1 MKNKEEKK
9 NRIWVPIVIGALA
22 CSAAVGTG
30 IALTH
35 NQQRPKA
42 GTVATMS
49 DAADFSGLTTEVAEV
64 TTEEATTEAVIE
76 AAVSGSEKPEAVP
89 ATTEIGGGKK
99 KAEETTEEK
108 KPSTT
113 ESTKPSTNHSNSGSA
128 SSGQSTTPKPSNNGN
143 SGGNSGNNG
152 SGNSG
157 NSNSSGKNS
166 SSSGNNNSNNGGSS
180 NSGSSN
186 SGNNTPQ
193 HQHNYNVWVK
203 TKDAYDEKVIDQAA
217 YDETIEHPEEGYW
230 ADAVKCHIC
239 GQVFTSAAG
248 LDAHPCGD
256 RSWGTTDDVWV
267 KTKDAWTETKH
278 HDEKSHVVHHDEEGY
293 WKCECG
299 ARK

>member
-42 GTVATMS
+42 GTVATVS
-49 DAADFSGLTTEVAEV
+49 DAADISSLTTEVAEV

-76 AAVSGSEKPEAVP
+76 ATVSGSEKPEAVP

-113 ESTKPSTNHSNSGSA
+113 ESTKPSNSGS
-128 SSGQSTTPKPSNNGN
+128 SSGN
-143 SGGNSGNNG
+143 SGS
-152 SGNSG
+152 SSLGNSG
-157 NSNSSGKNS
+157 NS
-166 SSSGNNNSNNGGSS
+166 SSGNGGNSNS
-180 NSGSSN
+180 
-186 SGNNTPQ
+186 TPSPKPSTPATTEAPTTQ

-203 TKDAYDEKVIDQAA
+203 TKDAWDETVIDTPEQ
-217 YDETIEHPEEGYW
+217 TIDYPEQGYY
-230 ADAVKCHIC
+230 APAMQCNGCHEI
-239 GQVFTSAAG
+239 FTSSEAYF
-248 LDAHPCGD
+248 AHPCGD
-256 RSWGTTDDVWV
+256 DYGYGSTQVWI
-267 KTKDAWTETKH
+267 KTGDPYTKVIPAKTH
-278 HDEKSHVVHHDEEGY
+278 TVHHDEEGY
-293 WKCECG
+293 WKCECC

>member
-30 IALTH
+30 IALVH

-64 TTEEATTEAVIE
+64 TTTEEATTEAAIE
-76 AAVSGSEKPEAVP
+76 ATVDGSTKPEAVP

-108 KPSTT
+108 KPNTT
-113 ESTKPSTNHSNSGSA
+113 ESTKPSTNHSNGGST
-128 SSGQSTTPKPSNNGN
+128 SSGQSTTPKPNNSGSN
-143 SGGNSGNNG
+143 SGGNSGN
-152 SGNSG
+152 SD
-157 NSNSSGKNS
+157 
-166 SSSGNNNSNNGGSS
+166 

-186 SGNNTPQ
+186 STPSQKPSTPATTEAPAAQ

-203 TKDAYDEKVIDQAA
+203 TKDAWDETVID
-217 YDETIEHPEEGYW
+217 TPEQRIDYPEQGYY
-230 ADAVKCHIC
+230 APAKQCNTC
-239 GQVFTSAAG
+239 YQVFTSS
-248 LDAHPCGD
+248 DDFVAHATYGGGSCPADGY
-256 RSWGTTDDVWV
+256 GTTQVWI
-267 KTKDAWTETKH
+267 KTGDPYTEVIPAKTH
-278 HDEKSHVVHHDEEGY
+278 TVHHDEEGY
-293 WKCECG
+293 WACSCG
-299 ARK
+299 AKK

>member
-42 GTVATMS
+42 GTVATVS
-49 DAADFSGLTTEVAEV
+49 DAADISSLTTEVAEV

-113 ESTKPSTNHSNSGSA
+113 ESTKPSTNHSNNGGST
-128 SSGQSTTPKPSNNGN
+128 SSGQSTAPKPSNNG
-143 SGGNSGNNG
+143 SNSGNSG

-157 NSNSSGKNS
+157 NSNS
-166 SSSGNNNSNNGGSS
+166 
-180 NSGSSN
+180 
-186 SGNNTPQ
+186 TPSPKPSTPATTEAPAAQ
-193 HQHNYNVWVK
+193 HQHNFNVWVK

-230 ADAVKCHIC
+230 ADAVQCRMC
-239 GQVFTSAAG
+239 GQVFTSIDALA
-248 LDAHPCGD
+248 AHPCGG
-256 RSWGTTDDVWV
+256 RNYGTANDVWV

-293 WKCECG
+293 WACSCG

>member
-30 IALTH
+30 IALAH

-42 GTVATMS
+42 GTIATMS
-49 DAADFSGLTTEVAEV
+49 DAADFSGLTTEV
-64 TTEEATTEAVIE
+64 TTEEATTEAALEVASNE
-76 AAVSGSEKPEAVP
+76 SKKPKAVP
-89 ATTEIGGGKK
+89 ATTEIGSGKK

-108 KPSTT
+108 KPNTT
-113 ESTKPSTNHSNSGSA
+113 ESAKPSTNHSNSGSA
-128 SSGQSTTPKPSNNGN
+128 SSGQSTAPKPSNNGN
-143 SGGNSGNNG
+143 SGNSG

-157 NSNSSGKNS
+157 SG
-166 SSSGNNNSNNGGSS
+166 

-186 SGNNTPQ
+186 SAPSPKPSTPATTEAPTTQ

-203 TKDAYDEKVIDQAA
+203 TKDAWDEEVIDQAA
-217 YDETIEHPEEGYW
+217 YDETIEHPAEYKNVP
-230 ADAVKCHIC
+230 AVRCNTCLQK
-239 GQVFTSAAG
+239 FTSSADF
-248 LDAHPCGD
+248 DAHATYGGGSCTADGE
-256 RSWGTTDDVWV
+256 GTTLVSIM
-267 KTKDAWTETKH
+267 TKDAWTETKH

>member
-42 GTVATMS
+42 GTVATVS
-49 DAADFSGLTTEVAEV
+49 DAADISSLTTEVAEV

-113 ESTKPSTNHSNSGSA
+113 ESTKPSTNHSNNGGST
-128 SSGQSTTPKPSNNGN
+128 SSGQSTAPKPSNNGN
-143 SGGNSGNNG
+143 SGNSG
-152 SGNSG
+152 SG
-157 NSNSSGKNS
+157 
-166 SSSGNNNSNNGGSS
+166 

-186 SGNNTPQ
+186 STPSPKPSTPATTEAPTAQ
-193 HQHNYNVWVK
+193 HQHNYNVWN
-203 TKDAYDEKVIDQAA
+203 
-217 YDETIEHPEEGYW
+217 
-230 ADAVKCHIC
+230 
-239 GQVFTSAAG
+239 
-248 LDAHPCGD
+248 
-256 RSWGTTDDVWV
+256 
-267 KTKDAWTETKH
+267 KTKDAWDETVI
-278 HDEKSHVVHHDEEGY
+278 DTPEQRIDYPEQGY
-293 WKCECG
+293 YLDAVNAISADKCSLVWRLWTHMQIMVLKVMDLRLLFGLRLEIHTQ
-299 ARK
+299 K

>member
-30 IALTH
+30 IALVH

-64 TTEEATTEAVIE
+64 TTTEEATTEAAIKATVD
-76 AAVSGSEKPEAVP
+76 GSEKPEAVP

-113 ESTKPSTNHSNSGSA
+113 ESTKPSTNHSNNSGSA
-128 SSGQSTTPKPSNNGN
+128 NSGQSTTPKPSNSGSN
-143 SGGNSGNNG
+143 SGGNSGN
-152 SGNSG
+152 SG
-157 NSNSSGKNS
+157 
-166 SSSGNNNSNNGGSS
+166 

-186 SGNNTPQ
+186 STPSQKPSTPATTEAPTTQ

-203 TKDAYDEKVIDQAA
+203 TKDAWDEEVIDQAA
-217 YDETIEHPEEGYW
+217 YDETIEHPAEYKTVP
-230 ADAVKCHIC
+230 AMKCHGC
-239 GQVFTSAAG
+239 GGLFTSA
-248 LDAHPCGD
+248 DAYFSHPCGD
-256 RSWGTTDDVWV
+256 DYGFTDTTDKIKV
-267 KTKDAWTETKH
+267 KDAWTETKH
-278 HDEKSHVVHHDEEGY
+278 HDKQTHTVHHDEEGY
-293 WKCECG
+293 WACSCG

>member
-64 TTEEATTEAVIE
+64 TTEEATTEAVIA

-108 KPSTT
+108 KPNTT
-113 ESTKPSTNHSNSGSA
+113 ESTKPSTNHSNGGSA
-128 SSGQSTTPKPSNNGN
+128 SSGQSTAPKPSNNGN
-143 SGGNSGNNG
+143 SGNSG

-157 NSNSSGKNS
+157 NSNS
-166 SSSGNNNSNNGGSS
+166 
-180 NSGSSN
+180 
-186 SGNNTPQ
+186 TPSQKPSTPATTEAPTTQ

-203 TKDAYDEKVIDQAA
+203 TKDAW
-217 YDETIEHPEEGYW
+217 DETIIDTPEQRIDYPEQGYY
-230 ADAVKCHIC
+230 APAKQCNGCHEI
-239 GQVFTSAAG
+239 FTSSEAYF
-248 LDAHPCGD
+248 AHPCGD
-256 RSWGTTDDVWV
+256 DYGFGTTQVWV
-267 KTKDAWTETKH
+267 KTGDPYTKVIPAKTH
-278 HDEKSHVVHHDEEGY
+278 TVHHDEEGY
-293 WKCECG
+293 WACSCG

>member
-30 IALTH
+30 IALVH

-42 GTVATMS
+42 DTVATVS
-49 DAADFSGLTTEVAEV
+49 DAADISGLTTEVAGV
-64 TTEEATTEAVIE
+64 TTEEATTEAALEV
-76 AAVSGSEKPEAVP
+76 VSNEKPEAVP

-113 ESTKPSTNHSNSGSA
+113 ESTKPSTNHSNNSGSA
-128 SSGQSTTPKPSNNGN
+128 NSGQSTTPKPSNNGN
-143 SGGNSGNNG
+143 NSGNSG

-157 NSNSSGKNS
+157 NSG
-166 SSSGNNNSNNGGSS
+166 SNNGGNS
-180 NSGSSN
+180 NS
-186 SGNNTPQ
+186 TPSPKPSTPAATEAPTTQ

-203 TKDAYDEKVIDQAA
+203 TKDAW
-217 YDETIEHPEEGYW
+217 DETVTDTPEQRIDYPEQGYY
-230 ADAVKCHIC
+230 APAKQCHTC
-239 GQVFTSAAG
+239 GQVFTSS
-248 LDAHPCGD
+248 DDYKAHIVSYGGWCDCSG
-256 RSWGTTDDVWV
+256 SSTTQVWV
-267 KTKDAWTETKH
+267 KTKDAYTEVIPAKTH
-278 HDEKSHVVHHDEEGY
+278 TVHHDEEGY
-293 WKCECG
+293 WACSCG

>member
-113 ESTKPSTNHSNSGSA
+113 ESAKPGTNHSNNSGSTN
-128 SSGQSTTPKPSNNGN
+128 SGQSTAPKPSNNGN
-143 SGGNSGNNG
+143 SGGNSG
-152 SGNSG
+152 
-157 NSNSSGKNS
+157 
-166 SSSGNNNSNNGGSS
+166 SS
-180 NSGSSN
+180 NSTPSQKPSTPATTEAP
-186 SGNNTPQ
+186 TPQ

-203 TKDAYDEKVIDQAA
+203 TKDAW
-217 YDETIEHPEEGYW
+217 DETVVDTPEQTIDYPEQGYY
-230 ADAVKCHIC
+230 APAMRCNGCLEI
-239 GQVFTSAAG
+239 FTSSEAYFS
-248 LDAHPCGD
+248 HPCGD
-256 RSWGTTDDVWV
+256 DYGYGSTQVWI
-267 KTKDAWTETKH
+267 KTGDPYTKVIPAKTH
-278 HDEKSHVVHHDEEGY
+278 TVHHDEEGY
-293 WKCECG
+293 WVCSCG

>member
-42 GTVATMS
+42 GTVATVS
-49 DAADFSGLTTEVAEV
+49 DAADISSLTTEVAEV

-113 ESTKPSTNHSNSGSA
+113 ESTKPSTNHSSTSGNGGSTNN
-128 SSGQSTTPKPSNNGN
+128 GQSTTPKPSNSGSSSGN
-143 SGGNSGNNG
+143 SGS
-152 SGNSG
+152 SSLGNSG
-157 NSNSSGKNS
+157 NS
-166 SSSGNNNSNNGGSS
+166 SSGNGGNSNS
-180 NSGSSN
+180 
-186 SGNNTPQ
+186 TPSPKPSTPATTEAPTTQ
-193 HQHNYNVWVK
+193 HQHVYDQVVVDTPEQSVHHPAEYK
-203 TKDAYDEKVIDQAA
+203 TVPALE
-217 YDETIEHPEEGYW
+217 
-230 ADAVKCHIC
+230 CHGC
-239 GQVFTSAAG
+239 GGLFTSA
-248 LDAHPCGD
+248 DAYFSHPCGGD
-256 RSWGTTDDVWV
+256 YGY
-267 KTKDAWTETKH
+267 TETTAKIKVQVEYTETIPAKTH
-278 HDEKSHVVHHDEEGY
+278 RECK
-293 WKCECG
+293 CG
-299 ARK
+299 ARE

>member
-30 IALTH
+30 IALAH

-42 GTVATMS
+42 GTIATMS

-64 TTEEATTEAVIE
+64 TTEEATTEAALEV
-76 AAVSGSEKPEAVP
+76 VSNESKKPEAVP
-89 ATTEIGGGKK
+89 ATTEIGGGTKK
-99 KAEETTEEK
+99 EDTDKS
-108 KPSTT
+108 STT
-113 ESTKPSTNHSNSGSA
+113 ESTKPSANHSGNGGSA
-128 SSGQSTTPKPSNNGN
+128 DNGQSTTPKPSN
-143 SGGNSGNNG
+143 SGS
-152 SGNSG
+152 SAGNSG

>member
-76 AAVSGSEKPEAVP
+76 AAVSGNEKPEAVP

-113 ESTKPSTNHSNSGSA
+113 ESAKPSTNHNNSGSA
-128 SSGQSTTPKPSNNGN
+128 SSGQSTTPKPSNNG
-143 SGGNSGNNG
+143 S

-157 NSNSSGKNS
+157 
-166 SSSGNNNSNNGGSS
+166 SNNGGNS
-180 NSGSSN
+180 NS
-186 SGNNTPQ
+186 TPSPKPSTPATTEAPKPSTTEAPTTQ
-193 HQHNYNVWVK
+193 HQHVYDQVVVDTPEQRIDYPEQGYYAPAAQCHGCHEIFTSSEAYFSHPCGDDYGYSSTQVWVK
-203 TKDAYDEKVIDQAA
+203 TKDPYTEVIPA
-217 YDETIEHPEEGYW
+217 
-230 ADAVKCHIC
+230 
-239 GQVFTSAAG
+239 
-248 LDAHPCGD
+248 
-256 RSWGTTDDVWV
+256 
-267 KTKDAWTETKH
+267 KTHRECK
-278 HDEKSHVVHHDEEGY
+278 
-293 WKCECG
+293 CG
-299 ARK
+299 ARE